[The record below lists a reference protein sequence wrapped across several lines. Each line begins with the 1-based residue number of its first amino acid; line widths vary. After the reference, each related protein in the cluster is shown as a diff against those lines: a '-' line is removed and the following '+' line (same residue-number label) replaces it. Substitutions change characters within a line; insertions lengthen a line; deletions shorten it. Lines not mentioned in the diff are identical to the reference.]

1 MCEPFT
7 CVSELIVTCCL
18 PLVEFSEGVCIRPV
32 ADFQYLSI
40 SIPVLAARDVEA
52 NRVECALYTV
62 VSTSVSAIMF
72 LIHLPIVEE
81 VTVLWGLVR
90 LRC

>member
-52 NRVECALYTV
+52 NRVECGSHIMCSSHLAL
-62 VSTSVSAIMF
+62 SHAIRQAYA
-72 LIHLPIVEE
+72 
-81 VTVLWGLVR
+81 LVHSITA
-90 LRC
+90 